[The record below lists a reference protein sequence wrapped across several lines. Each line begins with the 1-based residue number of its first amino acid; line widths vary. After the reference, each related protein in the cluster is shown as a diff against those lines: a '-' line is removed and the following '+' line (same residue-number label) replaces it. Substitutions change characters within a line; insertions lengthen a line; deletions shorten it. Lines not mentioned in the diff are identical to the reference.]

1 MEKVEWVNLYFNQRR
16 RTMLNRATIIS
27 KIKPVI
33 MGTVAVMMLTASP
46 LIPWVSAAHAPQ
58 LKEMIEKGDHAG
70 LAEFY
75 KKRAEEAR
83 HNAEDMKTMQS
94 DYLKKYPKNTY
105 AKHCEKMADNYR
117 KQAKHYDEL
126 AEMHKTAK

>member
-1 MEKVEWVNLYFNQRR
+1 MWNHIMVADKMKLAA
-16 RTMLNRATIIS
+16 LIAIS
-27 KIKPVI
+27 LIVF
-33 MGTVAVMMLTASP
+33 TASP
-46 LIPWVSAAHAPQ
+46 LIPLVGASHAPQ

-83 HNAEDMKTMQS
+83 HNAEDMTTMQS